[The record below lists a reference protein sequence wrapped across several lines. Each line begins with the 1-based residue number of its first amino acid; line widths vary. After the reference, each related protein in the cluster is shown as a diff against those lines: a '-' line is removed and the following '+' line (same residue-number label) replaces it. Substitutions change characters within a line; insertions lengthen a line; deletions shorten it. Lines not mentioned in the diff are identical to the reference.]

1 MSNELKIN
9 TSGTLTKD
17 PELTHP
23 PQGKAVTRFSIA
35 INSSYRDGDGN
46 WQNRETVFLDCVAWN
61 EQAERLVESCTTGDR
76 VIVLG
81 QLVDASFTAKQG
93 KRTGQTIRRQEV
105 LVDEVAASVR
115 FASVQVTRIR
125 REKADADA

>member
-17 PELTHP
+17 PELTYT

-35 INSSYRDGDGN
+35 INSSYRDGDSN
-46 WQNRETVFLDCVAWN
+46 WQNRETVFLDCVVWN
-61 EQAERLVESCTTGDR
+61 EQAKHLVESCTAGDP

-81 QLVDASFTAKQG
+81 RG
-93 KRTGQTIRRQEV
+93 
-105 LVDEVAASVR
+105 
-115 FASVQVTRIR
+115 
-125 REKADADA
+125 